1 MTSTDE
7 GAQQLPPIERP
18 NGKLY
23 RPRKVI
29 AYGVYDADECPVG
42 VVVFGTH
49 DADRAGALAESFVK
63 CDLLDSGYVPVNP
76 SRVWWRDGFD
86 GSARA
91 WITDEEH
98 GRAGVWFREL
108 AEATS

>member
-1 MTSTDE
+1 MD
-7 GAQQLPPIERP
+7 LKPITRP
-18 NGKLY
+18 NGKPY

-49 DADRAGALAESFVK
+49 NTERAQALADSLVK
-63 CDLLDSGYVPVNP
+63 CDLLDAGYAPAEP
-76 SRVWWRDGFD
+76 SCVWWSDGFD
-86 GSARA
+86 GGSRVWVNDA
-91 WITDEEH
+91 EH

-108 AEATS
+108 VEVGRD